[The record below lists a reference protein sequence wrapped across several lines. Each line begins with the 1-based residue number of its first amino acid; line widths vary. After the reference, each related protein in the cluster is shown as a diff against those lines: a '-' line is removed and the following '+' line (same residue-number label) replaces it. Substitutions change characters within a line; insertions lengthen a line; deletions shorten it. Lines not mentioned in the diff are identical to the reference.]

1 MRIKDNRSTS
11 EVRNFDDLSRGNV
24 FTLAEGENTLDV
36 FIKTSNNTNGIE
48 WNAFNLTTEEM
59 YMLKGTQKC
68 FHLNAYLVIEN

>member
-1 MRIKDNRSTS
+1 MRIKDNRSIS
-11 EVRNFDDLSRGNV
+11 EVKNFDDLIRGNV

-59 YMLKGTQKC
+59 DILKGTQKC
-68 FHLNAYLVIEN
+68 FQLKAYLVIEN